1 VGSPLSPPFSLFFST
16 PPLPTNPLP
25 PPDTH
30 ALQFEPEL
38 FPGLIYKLRSPKV
51 AMLVFVSGR
60 VVITGAKTRTAIV
73 DAIDMVL
80 PLLVKYKKRTRAERA
95 EEEAAEEEV

>member
-1 VGSPLSPPFSLFFST
+1 
-16 PPLPTNPLP
+16 
-25 PPDTH
+25 
-30 ALQFEPEL
+30 
-38 FPGLIYKLRSPKV
+38 V